1 MSSFFLHLQEAPPV
15 SSARPAAGFCNKVS
29 LGNAR
34 SDGDNERSR
43 TLPSPNDER
52 YSLSSWIR

>member
-1 MSSFFLHLQEAPPV
+1 MAGA
-15 SSARPAAGFCNKVS
+15 SSADSVRPAAGFCNSVS